1 MINLFKTKCNK
12 KMALT
17 CSAVFNNKLEVNEG
31 MLVENIV
38 AQMLRAA
45 GHKLYFSAT
54 VHGHRQKTVWRLTS

>member
-1 MINLFKTKCNK
+1 
-12 KMALT
+12 MALT
-17 CSAVFNNKLEVNEG
+17 CSAVFNNNKLEVNDG